1 MFCFFDA
8 KVVKKVKINGLFT
21 FLPLKSRAAC
31 KGIEVRNVT
40 KVLANR
46 LYITMVKFF
55 KTVLLVMVLLGGT
68 IPLGLV
74 AKPMGK
80 TMQHKKCAV
89 QQRYRIGVCD
99 WMVLKR
105 QKLGEFKLAKELGC
119 NGLEMDMGGLGKRD
133 SFDNKMRLPEM
144 AHKFKYT
151 ADSLGIKV
159 GAVAM
164 SGFYGQSFANKK
176 TWRWLIEDC
185 LNTMDIMNSNVA
197 FLPLGGCGKNWADS
211 IPLRK
216 EIVTR
221 LHEAGEMAS
230 RRGKV
235 IGIDTPLDAKGNRK
249 LLKEINSQGIK
260 IFYKVQ
266 TAVEN
271 KRDIPKDIKK
281 LGAENICA
289 IHASNTDG
297 VLLRNDGAVDM
308 PRIKVLLDKLDWSGW
323 LFVER
328 SRDVSDVHNVKR
340 NYGDNVKY
348 LKEVFQ
354 NGH

>member
-1 MFCFFDA
+1 M
-8 KVVKKVKINGLFT
+8 VKYRKILFLLIVLAET
-21 FLPLKSRAAC
+21 LLPWRAAAQQT
-31 KGIEVRNVT
+31 GDMASR
-40 KVLANR
+40 KVGNAL
-46 LYITMVKFF
+46 
-55 KTVLLVMVLLGGT
+55 
-68 IPLGLV
+68 P
-74 AKPMGK
+74 
-80 TMQHKKCAV
+80 
-89 QQRYRIGVCD
+89 RYRIGVCD

-105 QKLGEFKLAKELGC
+105 QKLGEFKLAKDLGC
-119 NGLEMDMGGLGKRD
+119 DGLEMDMGGLGKRD
-133 SFDNKMRLPEM
+133 SFDNKMRQPEM
-144 AHKFKYT
+144 ARKFRHT

-164 SGFYGQSFANKK
+164 SGFYGQSFAKK
-176 TWRWLIEDC
+176 ETWRWLVEDC
-185 LNTMDIMNSNVA
+185 LNTMDIMRSNVA

-211 IPLRK
+211 IALRR
-216 EIVTR
+216 EIVSR
-221 LHEAGEMAS
+221 LHEAGEMAY

-271 KRDIPKDIKK
+271 KCDIAKDIKK

-289 IHASNTDG
+289 IHATNTDG
-297 VLLRNDGAVDM
+297 VLLRNDTAVDM
-308 PRIKVLLDKLDWSGW
+308 PRIKAMLDKLDWEGW

-328 SRDVSDVHNVKR
+328 SRDVNDVRNVKR
-340 NYGDNVKY
+340 NYGENVSY

-354 NGH
+354 TRQ